1 MSEEKEN
8 CEFEIGEEVYI
19 KNDLITLSSYGDVI
33 FMKDME
39 IFRGQKAK
47 IKKIQKFVHST
58 EKFFMIDLDEEA
70 HAWSKEMFEV
80 NKNSKVKGVSKNEPI
95 VTNDQGGKQSK
106 SLYRLDLVPPLALLK
121 VGEELSKGLE
131 HYPPDNWKLIS
142 IEDHLNHALI
152 HLYAWIAGD
161 KSDDHLSHA
170 TCRLLFATDLE
181 EKNK

>member
-1 MSEEKEN
+1 MGYPFEFSRSDFNLDSFYFIEDLSGNSHIGQCIYASDFYLLLVATSNHVTSKNRVDCKDIKSYTEYKSQEELDES
-8 CEFEIGEEVYI
+8 I
-19 KNDLITLSSYGDVI
+19 KN
-33 FMKDME
+33 
-39 IFRGQKAK
+39 RNQ
-47 IKKIQKFVHST
+47 
-58 EKFFMIDLDEEA
+58 
-70 HAWSKEMFEV
+70 
-80 NKNSKVKGVSKNEPI
+80 KVKGVSKDEPI

-181 EKNK
+181 EKNKQ